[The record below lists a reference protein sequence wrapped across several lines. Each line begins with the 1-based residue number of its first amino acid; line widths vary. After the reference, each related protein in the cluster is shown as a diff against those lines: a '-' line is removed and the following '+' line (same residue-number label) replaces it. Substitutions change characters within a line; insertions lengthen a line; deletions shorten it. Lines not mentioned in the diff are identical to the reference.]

1 MNIYVECEHA
11 VRVLVANL
19 QVSFV
24 RDSELKKGFAL
35 KCVYTLS

>member
-19 QVSFV
+19 QVSFL
-24 RDSELKKGFAL
+24 RD
-35 KCVYTLS
+35 LSLRRVLP

>member
-1 MNIYVECEHA
+1 MDIYVECEHA

-19 QVSFV
+19 QVSSM
-24 RDSELKKGFAL
+24 RDLRFKKGLAL